1 MIPSQGTYLGCGY
14 NLQIGHIREATSQ
27 CFSHVDVSPSPCV
40 SLSPS
45 LSLSLQSI
53 GIPSGEDWDKKQ
65 RIKIRLELNDIE
77 NKKTIQKIKTTKS
90 WFFEE
95 TNKIDKPLATLT
107 KAKREKVK
115 QNQK

>member
-1 MIPSQGTYLGCGY
+1 M
-14 NLQIGHIREATSQ
+14 
-27 CFSHVDVSPSPCV
+27 
-40 SLSPS
+40 SLSRRCFFLSLHLP

-53 GIPSGEDWDKKQ
+53 GISSDEDWDKKQ

-95 TNKIDKPLATLT
+95 TNKIDKALATLT
-107 KAKREKVK
+107 KEKREKVK

>member
-1 MIPSQGTYLGCGY
+1 MFLPL
-14 NLQIGHIREATSQ
+14 
-27 CFSHVDVSPSPCV
+27 PV
-40 SLSPS
+40 SLSLPLS

-95 TNKIDKPLATLT
+95 TNKIDKALATLT
-107 KAKREKVK
+107 KEKREKVK